1 MVWTIARRELADQLT
16 SLRFLTVTL
25 LAVGLTPLTVYVGAR
40 DYVNRLAD
48 YSRLAA
54 DKQKLAAASRTVI
67 RAGPVLRAIRAPE
80 PLSVLVRGLD
90 GALPEYWDF
99 SEGGVV
105 EGPLAMRPQRLLDIL
120 GQLDL
125 EFLVRVVLG
134 LLAILLA
141 FDAVAG
147 EKELGTL
154 RAVLSQ
160 SVSRPAFLGG
170 KLVGGAAT
178 LLVALAVAFL
188 LALLSAQL
196 FGIDLAGGNLV
207 KVALIAAG
215 SAAYLL
221 AMYAF
226 GLLISALSGTQ
237 KTALVVLLVTW
248 VVAVL
253 AMPPLA
259 TLVAQAVVPAPPPQA
274 TEQKK
279 QALSADLKR
288 ELDTAMGVALLEI
301 TGQPL
306 DSPTVR
312 MNWGDAKQHQAEL
325 EARATPLRRAYASK
339 RRQFLGEVERD
350 ADRRAAQQN
359 RLARVI
365 MALSPAATFA
375 GAATD
380 LAGTGD
386 AQREAWLAAIRRHQ
400 GELDSVLF
408 DDPPIM
414 TFSRFTAS
422 GASSMSGNWK
432 GEPKLSELP
441 PFSGPRQEAVA
452 AIDAALP
459 GLGLL
464 ALYAALF
471 IAGGFFAF
479 ARYDVR

>member
-25 LAVGLTPLTVYVGAR
+25 LAVGLAPLTVYVGAR
-40 DYVNRLAD
+40 DYANRLAD

-160 SVSRPAFLGG
+160 PVSRPAFLSG
-170 KLVGGAAT
+170 KLAGGAAT

-196 FGIDLAGGNLV
+196 FGIHLAGGNLV

-259 TLVAQAVVPAPPPQA
+259 TLVAQAIVPAPPPQA

-325 EARATPLRRAYASK
+325 EARATPLRRAYAGK

-359 RLARVI
+359 RLARII

-386 AQREAWLAAIRRHQ
+386 AQREAWLGAVRRHQ
-400 GELDSVLF
+400 GELDPVLF
-408 DDPPIM
+408 DEPPIM
-414 TFSRFTAS
+414 TFSRITPTGS
-422 GASSMSGNWK
+422 SSMSGNWTR
-432 GEPKLSELP
+432 EPKLSELP
-441 PFSGPRQEAVA
+441 PFSGPRQEPLA

-464 ALYAALF
+464 ALYAGLF
-471 IAGGFFAF
+471 VAGSFFAF